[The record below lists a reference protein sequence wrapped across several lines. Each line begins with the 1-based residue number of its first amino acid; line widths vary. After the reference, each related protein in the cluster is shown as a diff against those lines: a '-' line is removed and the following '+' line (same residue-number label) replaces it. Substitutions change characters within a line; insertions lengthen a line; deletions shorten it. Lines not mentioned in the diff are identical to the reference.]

1 MSDFKAT
8 PETDLTTTQLLDR
21 YDIRDEATI
30 KSWAK
35 LHGLNGNHDSYSPRE
50 VDLLD
55 HVHHHLHNLG
65 MSIDEYQ
72 TFLNR
77 RSNRVPNSPPPQ
89 SQNTAPMPESS
100 PSQPQPAAPPS
111 QNSTSDEMVDGATS
125 TVDLLMSQYSEAID
139 FMGERIAD
147 HFIDELDASVMRHLA
162 KKVQERQATRANRP
176 NRFLRTIQAVLKPSD
191 KAMLGESQSEDSRLE
206 MESNHRLG

>member
-30 KSWAK
+30 KGWAK
-35 LHGLNGNHDSYSPRE
+35 LHGLNGNRNLYSPRE

-65 MSIDEYQ
+65 MSIEEYQ
-72 TFLNR
+72 NFLNR
-77 RSNRVPNSPPPQ
+77 RSTRVPTSPPATEFSPPP
-89 SQNTAPMPESS
+89 ED
-100 PSQPQPAAPPS
+100 AAP
-111 QNSTSDEMVDGATS
+111 DEMIDGATN
-125 TVDLLMSQYSEAID
+125 TVDLLMSQYSEAIEV
-139 FMGERIAD
+139 MGERIAD

-162 KKVQERQATRANRP
+162 KKVQERQAMKADRP
-176 NRFLRTIQAVLKPSD
+176 NRFLRTIQAVLKPAD
-191 KAMLGESQSEDSRLE
+191 KAVLPESKSEDSRLQ